1 MSDIVAPT
9 RCPRAKKPI
18 SEIRA
23 GARDRK
29 ARQRVRD
36 AEAGR
41 PELGALDRALG
52 DALRT
57 ILGASKESLLTPITP
72 AQLLKETRQ
81 QLLSRQ
87 RRRVQAGKV
96 GVIYD
101 GAKVSEALRTRLRIP
116 TIA

>member
-1 MSDIVAPT
+1 MSDAVAPA
-9 RCPRAKKPI
+9 RRPRAKKPI
-18 SEIRA
+18 AAIRE
-23 GARDRK
+23 GARARK

-57 ILGASKESLLTPITP
+57 ILASSKESLLTPITP
-72 AQLLKETRQ
+72 AQLLKETRS
-81 QLLSRQ
+81 QLLARQ